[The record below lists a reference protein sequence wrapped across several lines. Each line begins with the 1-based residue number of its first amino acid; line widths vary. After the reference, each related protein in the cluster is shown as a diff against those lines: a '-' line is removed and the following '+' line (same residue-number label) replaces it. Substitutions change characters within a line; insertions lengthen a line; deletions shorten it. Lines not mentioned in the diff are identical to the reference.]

1 MTPFEFMTVAL
12 SLVLVLALALVLSS
26 GLTVFRARRDVR
38 IDWLPVV
45 WAVYIFVSQ
54 IQYWWGIFGLS
65 SLDDISGLMFG
76 LMLLWPILLFL
87 AGGLVLPS
95 DPHRFRGDLREYFE
109 KDGRWGVLA
118 YAMYWLVVPFS
129 TRVGFDVSFTSLQ
142 SISAIVL
149 LVLALWA
156 FSVRRTRAVVTIL
169 FGVALTVSTLVAS
182 QELRGVLGLQP

>member
-1 MTPFEFMTVAL
+1 MTPFEFVTVAL

-26 GLTVFRARRDVR
+26 ALAVFRARRDVR

-76 LMLLWPILLFL
+76 LMLLRPILLFL

-95 DPHRFRGDLREYFE
+95 NPHRFRGDLREYFE

-129 TRVGFDVSFTSLQ
+129 TRVGYEVAFASLQ

-149 LVLALWA
+149 
-156 FSVRRTRAVVTIL
+156 
-169 FGVALTVSTLVAS
+169 
-182 QELRGVLGLQP
+182 